1 MRGEVEPS
9 GSYRLCINHHQMHHP
24 VLPTKKLSN
33 DLAGLRWMNDEPKL
47 YASTVMRFTIR
58 DINASV
64 CSG

>member
-1 MRGEVEPS
+1 
-9 GSYRLCINHHQMHHP
+9 MHHP

-33 DLAGLRWMNDEPKL
+33 DLAGLRWMNDEPKV